1 MGYQYV
7 SAAECRADIA
17 AYEDKLA
24 YQIAKDAG
32 DTADYIKWFYAA
44 YEGEK

>member
-1 MGYQYV
+1 V

-32 DTADYIKWFYAA
+32 DAGNYIERFYAA
-44 YEGEK
+44 YEGEEK